1 MKGVFLDSDSIA
13 QERLDLSKLM
23 GLPIDWTFYP
33 QTLPEQRQERIGDA
47 EIVLTNKVP
56 MDAEIM
62 AACPNLKLIA
72 VVATGTNVIDI
83 NAARENNVGVAN
95 VSGYGS
101 FAVAQHSMALLLALA
116 ANVQR
121 YSDDVRAGK
130 WAAQDQFCL
139 LDYPMYEL
147 QGKKLVIVGYGE
159 IGQSVARMAESF
171 GMEILVGATRPGAS
185 TSADGIE
192 RRPLEELLPIADAIS
207 FHCPLTDETKNLIDT
222 PQLKAMKK
230 SALII
235 NTARGGLVNEVALAQ
250 ALKDG
255 EIGGA
260 GIDVLTVEP
269 PKAGNPLLDPD
280 IKNLILTPHCAWGP
294 DETRQRLLNE
304 VVHNVEAFLNGES
317 RNRLD

>member
-13 QERLDLSKLM
+13 QERLDLGKLND
-23 GLPIDWTFYP
+23 LPIEWTFYP
-33 QTLPEQRQERIGDA
+33 QTTLEQRQERIGDA

-62 AACPNLKLIA
+62 EACPSLKLIA

-83 NAARENNVGVAN
+83 EAAKKNGVGVAN

-101 FAVAQHSMALLLALA
+101 YAVAQHTMTLLLALA

-130 WAAQDQFCL
+130 WAEQDQFCL

-147 QGKKLVIVGYGE
+147 KGKKLVIVGYGE
-159 IGQSVARMAESF
+159 IGQSVAHMAEAF
-171 GMEILVGATRPGAS
+171 GMEILVASSRPGQDS
-185 TSADGIE
+185 FGIVE
-192 RRPLEELLPIADAIS
+192 RRPLEELLPIADAIT
-207 FHCPLTDETKNLIDT
+207 FHCPLTDATKNLIDT
-222 PQLKAMKK
+222 PQLKAMKS

-235 NTARGGLVNEVALAQ
+235 NTARGGLVNEAALAQ

-269 PKAGNPLLDPD
+269 PKAGNPLIDSD

-304 VVHNVEAFLNGES
+304 VVLNVEAFLNGES

>member
-13 QERLDLSKLM
+13 HERLDLGKLNE
-23 GLPIDWTFYP
+23 LPIEWTFYP
-33 QTLPEQRQERIGDA
+33 QTTPEQRQERIGDA
-47 EIVLTNKVP
+47 AIVLTNKVP

-62 AACPNLKLIA
+62 AACPSLKLIA

-83 NAARENNVGVAN
+83 EAAKKYNIGVAN
-95 VSGYGS
+95 VAGYGS
-101 FAVAQHSMALLLALA
+101 YAVAQHTMTLLLALA

-130 WAAQDQFCL
+130 WAEQDQFCL

-147 QGKKLVIVGYGE
+147 KGKKLVIVGYGE
-159 IGQSVARMAESF
+159 IGQSVAHMAEAF
-171 GMEILVGATRPGAS
+171 GMEILVASSRPNQDS
-185 TSADGIE
+185 FGIVD
-192 RRPLEELLPIADAIS
+192 RRPLEELLPIADAIT
-207 FHCPLTDETKNLIDT
+207 FHCPLTDATRNLIDA
-222 PQLKAMKK
+222 PQLKAMKP

-235 NTARGGLVNEVALAQ
+235 NTARGGLVNEAALAQ

-260 GIDVLTVEP
+260 GIDVITVEP
-269 PKAGNPLLDPD
+269 PTAGNPLIDSE

-304 VVHNVEAFLNGES
+304 VVSNVEAFLNGES

>member
-13 QERLDLSKLM
+13 QERLDLGKLNE
-23 GLPIDWTFYP
+23 LPIEWTFYP
-33 QTLPEQRQERIGDA
+33 QTTPEQRQERIGDA

-56 MDAEIM
+56 MDAGIM
-62 AACPNLKLIA
+62 EACPNLKLIA
-72 VVATGTNVIDI
+72 VVATGTNVIDLE
-83 NAARENNVGVAN
+83 AAKKHNVGVAN
-95 VSGYGS
+95 VGGYGS
-101 FAVAQHSMALLLALA
+101 YAVAQHTMTLLLALA

-130 WAAQDQFCL
+130 WAEQDQFCL

-147 QGKKLVIVGYGE
+147 KGKKLVIVGYGE
-159 IGQSVARMAESF
+159 IGQSVAHMAEAF
-171 GMEILVGATRPGAS
+171 GMEILVASSRPNQDS
-185 TSADGIE
+185 FGIVD
-192 RRPLEELLPIADAIS
+192 RRPLEELLPIADAIT
-207 FHCPLTDETKNLIDT
+207 FHCPLTPATENLIDT
-222 PQLKAMKK
+222 AQLKAMKS
-230 SALII
+230 SAIII
-235 NTARGGLVNEVALAQ
+235 NTARGGLVNEAALAQ

-260 GIDVLTVEP
+260 GIDVITVEP
-269 PKAGNPLLDPD
+269 PKAGNPLIDSE

-304 VVHNVEAFLNGES
+304 VVLNVEAFLNGES

>member
-23 GLPIDWTFYP
+23 DLPIEWTFYP
-33 QTLPEQRQERIGDA
+33 QTKPEERQARIGDA

-56 MDAEIM
+56 MDAETM

-83 NAARENNVGVAN
+83 EAARANGVGVAN
-95 VSGYGS
+95 VGGYGS

-116 ANVQR
+116 ANIQR
-121 YSDDVRAGK
+121 YGDDVRAGK

-139 LDYPMYEL
+139 LEHPMYEL
-147 QGKKLVIVGYGE
+147 QGKKMVIVGYGE
-159 IGQSVARMAESF
+159 IGKSVARMAESF
-171 GMEILVGATRPGAS
+171 GMEILIGATRPGAS
-185 TSADGIE
+185 ASADGIE
-192 RRPLEELLPIADAIS
+192 RRPLEDLLPVADVIS
-207 FHCPLTDETKNLIDT
+207 FHCPLTEETKDLIDT

-230 SALII
+230 TAFII
-235 NTARGGLVNEVALAQ
+235 NTARGGLVNEAALAQ

-260 GIDVLTVEP
+260 GIDVLSVEP
-269 PKAGNPLLDPD
+269 PKDGNPLHDPT
-280 IKNLILTPHCAWGP
+280 IKNLILTPHNAWGP

-304 VVHNVEAFLNGES
+304 VVLNVEAFLNGES

>member
-13 QERLDLSKLM
+13 QERLDLSKLNE
-23 GLPIDWTFYP
+23 LPIEWTFYP
-33 QTLPEQRQERIGDA
+33 QTTPQQRLERIGGA

-56 MDAEIM
+56 MDAELL
-62 AACPNLKLIA
+62 AACPSLKLIA
-72 VVATGTNVIDI
+72 VAATGTNVIDVE
-83 NAARENNVGVAN
+83 AAGKNGIGVAN

-101 FAVAQHSMALLLALA
+101 YAVAQHTMALLLALA

-130 WAAQDQFCL
+130 WAEQDQFCL

-147 QGKKLVIVGYGE
+147 KGKKLVIVGYGE
-159 IGQSVARMAESF
+159 IGQSVAHMAEAF
-171 GMEILVGATRPGAS
+171 GMEILVASSRPGQS
-185 TSADGIE
+185 SFGIVE
-192 RRPLEELLPIADAIS
+192 RRPLEELLPIADAIT
-207 FHCPLTDETKNLIDT
+207 FHCPLTDATKNLIDT
-222 PQLKAMKK
+222 PQLKAMKS
-230 SALII
+230 SALLI
-235 NTARGGLVNEVALAQ
+235 NTARGGLVNEAALAQ

-260 GIDVLTVEP
+260 GIDVITVEP
-269 PKAGNPLLDPD
+269 PKAGNPLLDSD

-304 VVHNVEAFLNGES
+304 MVLNVEAFLKGES

>member
-13 QERLDLSKLM
+13 QERLDLGKLND
-23 GLPIDWTFYP
+23 LPIEWTFYP
-33 QTLPEQRQERIGDA
+33 QTTPEQRQERIGDA

-62 AACPNLKLIA
+62 EACPNLKLIA
-72 VVATGTNVIDI
+72 VVATGTNVIDLE
-83 NAARENNVGVAN
+83 AAKKYNVGVAN
-95 VSGYGS
+95 VGGYGS
-101 FAVAQHSMALLLALA
+101 YAVAQHTMALLLALA

-130 WAAQDQFCL
+130 WAEQDQFCL

-147 QGKKLVIVGYGE
+147 KGKKLVIVGYGE
-159 IGQSVARMAESF
+159 IGQSVAHMAEAF
-171 GMEILVGATRPGAS
+171 GMEILVASSRPNQDS
-185 TSADGIE
+185 FGIVD
-192 RRPLEELLPIADAIS
+192 RRPLEELLPIADAIT
-207 FHCPLTDETKNLIDT
+207 FHCPLTPATQNLIDT
-222 PQLKAMKK
+222 PQLKAMKN

-235 NTARGGLVNEVALAQ
+235 NTARGGLVNEAALAQ

-260 GIDVLTVEP
+260 GIDVITVEP
-269 PKAGNPLLDPD
+269 PKAGNPLIDSE

-304 VVHNVEAFLNGES
+304 VVLNVEAFLNGES

>member
-13 QERLDLSKLM
+13 QERLDLAKLNA
-23 GLPIDWTFYP
+23 LPIEWTFYP
-33 QTLPEQRQERIGDA
+33 QTTPEQVQERIGDA

-56 MDAEIM
+56 MNAETM
-62 AACPNLKLIA
+62 AACPSLKLIA
-72 VVATGTNVIDI
+72 VIATGTNVIDI
-83 NAARENNVGVAN
+83 EAAKKHGVGVAN
-95 VSGYGS
+95 VGGYGS
-101 FAVAQHSMALLLALA
+101 YAVAQHTMTLLLALA

-130 WAAQDQFCL
+130 WAEQDQFCL

-147 QGKKLVIVGYGE
+147 KGKKLVIVGYGE
-159 IGQSVARMAESF
+159 IGQSVARMAEAF
-171 GMEILVGATRPGAS
+171 GMEILVASSRPGQS
-185 TSADGIE
+185 SVGGIE
-192 RRPLEELLPIADAIS
+192 RRPLEELLPIADAIT
-207 FHCPLTDETKNLIDT
+207 FHCPLTDATKNLIDA
-222 PQLKAMKK
+222 PQLKAMKNT
-230 SALII
+230 ALII
-235 NTARGGLVNEVALAQ
+235 NTARGGLINEAALAQ

-260 GIDVLTVEP
+260 GVDVLTVEP
-269 PKAGNPLLDPD
+269 PKAGNPLVDPE

-304 VVHNVEAFLNGES
+304 VVLNIEAFLNGES

>member
-13 QERLDLSKLM
+13 HERLDLGKLNE
-23 GLPIDWTFYP
+23 LPIEWTFYP
-33 QTLPEQRQERIGDA
+33 QTTPEQRQERIGDA
-47 EIVLTNKVP
+47 AIVLTNKVP

-62 AACPNLKLIA
+62 AACPSLKLIA

-83 NAARENNVGVAN
+83 EAAQKHNIGVAN
-95 VSGYGS
+95 VAGYGS
-101 FAVAQHSMALLLALA
+101 YAVAQHTMTLLLALA

-130 WAAQDQFCL
+130 WAEQDQFCL

-147 QGKKLVIVGYGE
+147 KGKKLVIVGYGE
-159 IGQSVARMAESF
+159 IGQSVAHMAEAF
-171 GMEILVGATRPGAS
+171 GMEILVASSRPNQDS
-185 TSADGIE
+185 FGIVD
-192 RRPLEELLPIADAIS
+192 RRPLEELLPIADAIT
-207 FHCPLTDETKNLIDT
+207 FHCPLTDATRNLIDA
-222 PQLKAMKK
+222 PQLKAMKP

-235 NTARGGLVNEVALAQ
+235 NTARGGLVNEAALAQ

-260 GIDVLTVEP
+260 GIDVITVEP
-269 PKAGNPLLDPD
+269 PTAGNPLIDSE

-304 VVHNVEAFLNGES
+304 VVSNVEAFLSGES

>member
-13 QERLDLSKLM
+13 QERLDLGKLNE
-23 GLPIDWTFYP
+23 LPIEWTFYP
-33 QTLPEQRQERIGDA
+33 QTTPEQRQERIGDA

-56 MDAEIM
+56 MDAGIM
-62 AACPNLKLIA
+62 EACPNLKLIA

-83 NAARENNVGVAN
+83 DAAKKHNVGVAN
-95 VSGYGS
+95 VGGYGS
-101 FAVAQHSMALLLALA
+101 YAVAQHTMTLLLALA

-147 QGKKLVIVGYGE
+147 KGKKLVIIGYGE
-159 IGQSVARMAESF
+159 IGQSVAHMAEAF
-171 GMEILVGATRPGAS
+171 GMEILVASSRPNQESFGVV
-185 TSADGIE
+185 E
-192 RRPLEELLPIADAIS
+192 RRPLEELLPIADAIT
-207 FHCPLTDETKNLIDT
+207 FHCPLTPATENLIDT
-222 PQLKAMKK
+222 AQLKAMKK

-235 NTARGGLVNEVALAQ
+235 NTARGGLVNEAALAQ

-260 GIDVLTVEP
+260 GVDVLTVEP
-269 PKAGNPLLDPD
+269 PKAGNPLIDPE

-294 DETRQRLLNE
+294 DETRQRLLDE
-304 VVHNVEAFLNGES
+304 VVLNVEAFLNGES